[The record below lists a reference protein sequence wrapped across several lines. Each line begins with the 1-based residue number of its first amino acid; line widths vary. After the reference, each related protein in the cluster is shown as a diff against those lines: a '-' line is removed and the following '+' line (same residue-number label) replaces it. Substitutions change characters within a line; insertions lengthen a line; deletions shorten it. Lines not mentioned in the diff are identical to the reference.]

1 VAVFESRRILP
12 RTDESAAMVAGVE
25 RAFAVCE
32 RLNRLPRADAHAVR
46 AAVAE
51 LTGVD
56 VHPTV
61 RVVPPLW
68 SDHGRSLRLGER
80 VFLNHGC
87 TINDL
92 GGVVIGDDVLIGP
105 NVQILSAG
113 HPADPAERRDGVVV
127 ARIEV
132 GRGVWIGAGA
142 TVLQGV
148 SIGEDSVVA
157 AGAVV
162 TRDVPDR
169 VLVAG
174 VPARVVREL

>member
-1 VAVFESRRILP
+1 MFESRRILP
-12 RTDESAAMVAGVE
+12 GTDESAAMVSGVE
-25 RAFAVCE
+25 RAFAACE
-32 RLNRLPRADAHAVR
+32 RLNRLPYADQDAIR
-46 AAVAE
+46 AAVAD
-51 LTGVD
+51 LTGRPVD
-56 VHPTV
+56 PTL
-61 RVVPPLW
+61 RLAPPFR
-68 SDHGRSLRLGER
+68 SDHGRSLQLGER
-80 VFLNHGC
+80 VFVNHGC

-92 GGVVIGDDVLIGP
+92 GGVVIGDDVLVGP

-113 HPADPAERRDGVVV
+113 HPVDPAERRSGVVV
-127 ARIEV
+127 ARIEI

-169 VLVAG
+169 VVVAG
-174 VPARVVREL
+174 VPARVVKRL

>member
-1 VAVFESRRILP
+1 MFESRRILP
-12 RTDESAAMVAGVE
+12 RTDESAAMVGGVE

-32 RLNRLPRADAHAVR
+32 RLNRLPRADQDAIR

-51 LTGVD
+51 LTGSDVD
-56 VHPTV
+56 PSV

-68 SDHGRSLRLGER
+68 SDHGRALRLGER
-80 VFLNHGC
+80 VFVNHGC

-92 GGVVIGDDVLIGP
+92 GGIVIGDDVMVGP
-105 NVQILSAG
+105 NVQLLSAG
-113 HPADPAERRDGVVV
+113 HPVDPAERRAGVVV
-127 ARIEV
+127 ARIEI

-148 SIGEDSVVA
+148 RVGEDSVVA

-162 TRDVPDR
+162 TRDVPAR

-174 VPARVVREL
+174 VPARVVRSL